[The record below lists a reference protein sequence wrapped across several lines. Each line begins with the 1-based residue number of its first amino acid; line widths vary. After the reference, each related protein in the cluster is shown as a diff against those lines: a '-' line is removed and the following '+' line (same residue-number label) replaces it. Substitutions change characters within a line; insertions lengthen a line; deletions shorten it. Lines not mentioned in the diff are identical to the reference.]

1 MSDTR
6 RREFITLLGG
16 AASAWPLAARGQQP
30 AVPVIGVMSP
40 LSAATAARNLAA
52 LRNGLRDLGYNEGR
66 NIKIEYRFADGAPE
80 RYPALMAELIALN
93 PVLIVVGSTPAIVA
107 ASKVTRT
114 TPLVWVGVADNPVA
128 LGLVGSFAHP
138 GGNITGFLMS
148 GDAGIVGKR
157 LELLREAAP
166 RFSRVGVL
174 VAPDYAAADG
184 TLDALPSAARGLGLD
199 ARVYEARAAAD
210 IETALTAAGRDGVQA
225 LYVSQS
231 PVFLH
236 RRAEI
241 IGRVASLRLPAM
253 YFFREFVQS
262 GGLLSYGSDLPDMY
276 RRAGVY
282 IDKILKGASP
292 GELPVQSAEK
302 FELAVNLKTAKALGL
317 TISESFL
324 LRADEVIE

>member
-1 MSDTR
+1 MSDMR

-16 AASAWPLAARGQQP
+16 AAAAWPLAARAQQS
-30 AVPVIGVMSP
+30 AMPVIGVMSP

-66 NIKIEYRFADGAPE
+66 NI
-80 RYPALMAELIALN
+80 
-93 PVLIVVGSTPAIVA
+93 T
-107 ASKVTRT
+107 
-114 TPLVWVGVADNPVA
+114 GV
-128 LGLVGSFAHP
+128 
-138 GGNITGFLMS
+138 LMS
-148 GDAGIVGKR
+148 GDAGIVGER
-157 LELLREAAP
+157 LELRRDAAP
-166 RFSRVGVL
+166 RFCRVGVL

-292 GELPVQSAEK
+292 SELPVQSAEK